1 MYADTG
7 SPEMQLLLA
16 IPPEGIPRKE
26 LQAST
31 VPFFV
36 LKSALESSEPLGSA
50 LLLEVSV
57 EDFLR
62 LESEYD
68 MRSLTFIVIVDI
80 VKRSCVYKDSYA
92 NC

>member
-1 MYADTG
+1 M
-7 SPEMQLLLA
+7 
-16 IPPEGIPRKE
+16 
-26 LQAST
+26 
-31 VPFFV
+31 FV
-36 LKSALESSEPLGSA
+36 LKSALESLEPLGSA
-50 LLLEVSV
+50 LLLEVSM

-68 MRSLTFIVIVDI
+68 MRSLIFIVSVDI

>member
-1 MYADTG
+1 MLIQDHLKCNCCWQY
-7 SPEMQLLLA
+7 LLRVSCKLT
-16 IPPEGIPRKE
+16 
-26 LQAST
+26 L
-31 VPFFV
+31 FFV

-50 LLLEVSV
+50 LLLEVSM

-68 MRSLTFIVIVDI
+68 MRSLIFIVSVDI